1 LGATWDGKGVNF
13 ALFTENATKVE
24 LCLFDEKGKREIER
38 VVLPEYTNE
47 IWHGYLPDLRP
58 NQLYGYRV
66 HGPYEPLAGHRF
78 NPNKLLI
85 DPYAK
90 SLIGGLKWHDANFG
104 YQIGHPD
111 KDLSFD
117 TRDNARYMPK
127 CRVVDTAFT
136 WGDDRAPKTE
146 WHESVVYEMHVKG
159 FTVRLPEVPEGL
171 RGGFEG
177 LSAQAAVDYLKA
189 LGVTAVELLPVQ
201 AFLDD
206 RHLIE
211 KGLTNYWGYNTLAFF
226 APDPRYLVSERL
238 GEFKTFVQVMHSAG
252 IEVILDVVYNHTA
265 EGSEMGPTLSF
276 RGVDNASYYHLVPGN
291 QRYYMDF
298 TGCGNVFDLRHPR
311 VLQLVMDSLRYWVEE
326 MHVDGFRFDL
336 ATTLAREEHGG
347 FDHHSGFLDAIR
359 QDPTL
364 SRVKLIAEPWDVGDG
379 GYRLGGFPAGWA
391 EWNDRYRDT
400 VRRFWKGD
408 GGVMPDFATRIT
420 GSSDI
425 FNSHGRRPWAS
436 VNFVTAHDGF
446 TLADTVAYND
456 KHNEAN
462 LEDNRDGTSNNN
474 SWNCGAEGE
483 TDDPEIKALRVRQR
497 RNMLTTLLVS
507 QGLPMLVAGD
517 EFGRSQGGNNNAYCQ
532 DSEISWIDWNLDE
545 ENQKFLEFSKRLIQ
559 LRREHIVF
567 HRNRYFHRRFI
578 PGTKIQDIMWLNPDG
593 SDMGDDDWADP
604 GRSWLSFLI
613 RGEAGEY
620 HLTATGEEQPD
631 DSFLVMMNAN
641 HEDREWTIP
650 ELDVGTRWQVLID
663 TSTDDGFSDTEYCA
677 DGDTYV
683 VQSRSLVLMLRSH
696 TSTDERA

>member
-1 LGATWDGKGVNF
+1 
-13 ALFTENATKVE
+13 
-24 LCLFDEKGKREIER
+24 
-38 VVLPEYTNE
+38 
-47 IWHGYLPDLRP
+47 
-58 NQLYGYRV
+58 
-66 HGPYEPLAGHRF
+66 
-78 NPNKLLI
+78 
-85 DPYAK
+85 
-90 SLIGGLKWHDANFG
+90 
-104 YQIGHPD
+104 
-111 KDLSFD
+111 
-117 TRDNARYMPK
+117 
-127 CRVVDTAFT
+127 
-136 WGDDRAPKTE
+136 
-146 WHESVVYEMHVKG
+146 
-159 FTVRLPEVPEGL
+159 
-171 RGGFEG
+171 
-177 LSAQAAVDYLKA
+177 
-189 LGVTAVELLPVQ
+189 
-201 AFLDD
+201 
-206 RHLIE
+206 
-211 KGLTNYWGYNTLAFF
+211 
-226 APDPRYLVSERL
+226 
-238 GEFKTFVQVMHSAG
+238 
-252 IEVILDVVYNHTA
+252 VILDVVYNHTA

-483 TDDPEIKALRVRQR
+483 TDDPEIKALRLRQR

-507 QGLPMLVAGD
+507 QGLPMMVAGD

-532 DSEISWIDWNLDE
+532 DSEISWIDWNIDE
-545 ENQKFLEFSKRLIQ
+545 ENQKFLEFTKRLIQ

-593 SDMGDDDWADP
+593 SEMADDDWADP

-620 HLTATGEEQPD
+620 HLTPTGEEQPD

-650 ELDVGTRWQVLID
+650 ELDVGSRWQVLID
-663 TSTDDGFSDTEYCA
+663 TSTDDGFSDTDYCA
-677 DGDTYV
+677 DGETYV

-696 TSTDERA
+696 SSTDERA